1 MLSPSDIKNSFDNLI
16 INAIQNLI
24 SPSSITSHFHDLFST
39 TGLHIANGV
48 KNLVINIPDP
58 SNKKAYYEIYLDEN
72 NVNYITNL
80 INRKTQYELITE
92 ENANLTYNLF
102 IKFDEGDKILEM
114 DGKRRERVSKVKEKT
129 KKSKKSKKKLVKRL

>member
-1 MLSPSDIKNSFDNLI
+1 MQSPSDIKNSFDNLI

-24 SPSSITSHFHDLFST
+24 SPSSITSHFHDHLYSIN
-39 TGLHIANGV
+39 GLQIAHQI

-80 INRKTQYELITE
+80 INRK
-92 ENANLTYNLF
+92 N
-102 IKFDEGDKILEM
+102 DWSG
-114 DGKRRERVSKVKEKT
+114 
-129 KKSKKSKKKLVKRL
+129 

>member
-1 MLSPSDIKNSFDNLI
+1 MQSPSDIKNSFDNLI

-24 SPSSITSHFHDLFST
+24 SPGSITSHFHDLRST
-39 TGLHIANGV
+39 NGLHIANRV

-80 INRKTQYELITE
+80 INRKTQYILRTE
-92 ENANLTYNLF
+92 ENLDSTYNLF
-102 IKFDEGDKILEM
+102 IKFEGDKILEI